1 MIEYKLK
8 SFYCAANKSFI
19 EYKKCTQCESLM
31 IVFKYRAKA
40 PTTTTVYVL
49 WQRKHFLLQLFI
61 YIQNFWNIYFSINN
75 LGYRY
80 AFPVSLVKNK
90 WNIFFYYV
98 EANTCWVDL
107 SWFVKME
114 KLSHFTVHVKIKIL
128 WYQDEKYIRFEVKA
142 NYES

>member
-1 MIEYKLK
+1 MYYTEMIEYKPK

-19 EYKKCTQCESLM
+19 EYKKCTQCDSLM

-90 WNIFFYYV
+90 WSIFYYYIK
-98 EANTCWVDL
+98 EWSKYL
-107 SWFVKME
+107 LGRFVLVRINGEIITFYSLCKDQ
-114 KLSHFTVHVKIKIL
+114 V
-128 WYQDEKYIRFEVKA
+128 
-142 NYES
+142 

>member
-19 EYKKCTQCESLM
+19 EYKKCTQCDSLM

-90 WNIFFYYV
+90 WSIFYYYIKEWSKYLLGRFFLV
-98 EANTCWVDL
+98 HENWK
-107 SWFVKME
+107 S
-114 KLSHFTVHVKIKIL
+114 SHIL
-128 WYQDEKYIRFEVKA
+128 LFM
-142 NYES
+142 NESRTRGFSLIHD

>member
-19 EYKKCTQCESLM
+19 EYKKCTQCDSLM

-90 WNIFFYYV
+90 WSIFYYYIKEWSKYLLGRFFLV
-98 EANTCWVDL
+98 HENWK
-107 SWFVKME
+107 S
-114 KLSHFTVHVKIKIL
+114 SHIL
-128 WYQDEKYIRFEVKA
+128 LFM
-142 NYES
+142 NESRTRGFR